1 MKSRRASLALK
12 KITFYMYRKSIT
24 HWASGGKTAVRKKRW
39 AYRKG
44 RSSLRFRPGGS
55 NSLAR
60 WGVDLALGMSLKRV
74 PPFRHRLRLRP
85 SLALMKAP
93 KANPVTETCGVNAS
107 FPTHAKKSV
116 LKQIQC
122 KWEHVQLRV
131 TDRKRF
137 GGGTGTAIGLVPSLS
152 LFTNSTWMGTVWD
165 FKCIWNCFFCKI
177 WK

>member
-1 MKSRRASLALK
+1 MSKKRGQAVEVNRWHRAMKSRCASIALLK
-12 KITFYMYRKSIT
+12 KSLFICIENPLLIEQC
-24 HWASGGKTAVRKKRW
+24 GGKAAVRKKRW

-74 PPFRHRLRLRP
+74 PPFRHRLHLRP

-122 KWEHVQLRV
+122 K
-131 TDRKRF
+131 
-137 GGGTGTAIGLVPSLS
+137 
-152 LFTNSTWMGTVWD
+152 
-165 FKCIWNCFFCKI
+165 
-177 WK
+177 